1 MDEPT
6 ELAKREFDKRFQ
18 TTSNIV
24 IVQIVSVLVLIAVA
38 YFVAE
43 RVNNSVSEQAILLM
57 WASII
62 LLIAVILV
70 LNKFLFSSKS
80 LKKTFQEKGS
90 SGVLADLQIKTI
102 FICLVVEIIAII
114 GFLIATLSGSKF
126 EMFRAGTVALVIFL
140 FNFPRKRNWEQI
152 LTNLESIKTIN
163 EKT

>member
-1 MDEPT
+1 MG
-6 ELAKREFDKRFQ
+6 ELSESTKREFDKRLK

-24 IVQIVSVLVLIAVA
+24 IVQIVSVLGLIGVA

-43 RVNNSVSEQAILLM
+43 RVNNSVSDQAILLM
-57 WASII
+57 WAAII
-62 LLIAVILV
+62 LLIAVVLV
-70 LNKFLFSSKS
+70 LNKVLFSRKS
-80 LKKTFQEKGS
+80 LKTTFLEKGS

-140 FNFPRKRNWEQI
+140 FNFPRKGNWQQI
-152 LTNLESIKTIN
+152 LTNLESINNKQ
-163 EKT
+163 